1 MIDHEQMVA
10 DCEERMDRRR
20 ENATNRAQLIQIVAT
35 TMGGYFRSQEEE
47 RNRKRGRGRNEQDIV
62 AKHVLVWQQLR
73 QTVMNHHHILA
84 ISNKSIYN

>member
-1 MIDHEQMVA
+1 MVA

-47 RNRKRGRGRNEQDIV
+47 IQVSGGREEEEEMS
-62 AKHVLVWQQLR
+62 K
-73 QTVMNHHHILA
+73 T
-84 ISNKSIYN
+84 